1 MALQYWLRPYNLS
14 GHSAK
19 LSFCGMEPY
28 KAAVGDLTLPAI
40 KRHSPS

>member
-19 LSFCGMEPY
+19 LSFCGMELY
-28 KAAVGDLTLPAI
+28 KAAVGGLTLPVE
-40 KRHSPS
+40 